1 MKGRNRGGGSG
12 QDKKHGGKV
21 EKARMKYG
29 WGESGMGVVEVA
41 SNAKAISQSTSDG
54 PNRHT
59 KRVGVIFKTED
70 GTPAGILNNRRGWA
84 KGRVAAEG
92 IRPRKRNRNVVE
104 EYSSERPRREEW
116 QAGKLG
122 NWTWTLLSNANATRD
137 TEASLA
143 LPRFD
148 SQCTRTGISLASPL
162 SRSLASRLFVGS
174 IKRYFRKFFVLPI
187 TSRNNQRREVSF
199 LSCMVSWIYLNILF
213 DQPVSLWPRICP
225 NVLIFYND
233 VWNWDSTV
241 VERVELDMDYLSSL
255 G

>member
-1 MKGRNRGGGSG
+1 
-12 QDKKHGGKV
+12 
-21 EKARMKYG
+21 MKYG

-84 KGRVAAEG
+84 EGRVAAEG
-92 IRPRKRNRNVVE
+92 MRPRKRNRNVVE
-104 EYSSERPRREEW
+104 EYSSKRPRREEW

-122 NWTWTLLSNANATRD
+122 NWTWTLLSNANASRD

-143 LPRFD
+143 LPRLD
-148 SQCTRTGISLASPL
+148 SQCTRTGIRLASPL

-174 IKRYFRKFFVLPI
+174 IKWYFRKFFVLPI
-187 TSRNNQRREVSF
+187 TSRNNQSREVIFFCLLYSF
-199 LSCMVSWIYLNILF
+199 LNIF
-213 DQPVSLWPRICP
+213 EYTIWSTC
-225 NVLIFYND
+225 IFVASN
-233 VWNWDSTV
+233 
-241 VERVELDMDYLSSL
+241 LSQRADIL
-255 G
+255 Q

>member
-1 MKGRNRGGGSG
+1 
-12 QDKKHGGKV
+12 
-21 EKARMKYG
+21 MKYG

-70 GTPAGILNNRRGWA
+70 GTPAGILNNRRSWA
-84 KGRVAAEG
+84 EGRVAAEG
-92 IRPRKRNRNVVE
+92 MRPRKRNRNVVE

-143 LPRFD
+143 LPRLD
-148 SQCTRTGISLASPL
+148 SQCTRTETNL
-162 SRSLASRLFVGS
+162 SRNWHHPSPVAWLHDCSLVQLNGILGNSLYFLLFRGTTSAAKLFFLAVWFLEYISIYHLINLYICGLEFAPTCWYFAMIYGS
-174 IKRYFRKFFVLPI
+174 EI
-187 TSRNNQRREVSF
+187 
-199 LSCMVSWIYLNILF
+199 
-213 DQPVSLWPRICP
+213 
-225 NVLIFYND
+225 
-233 VWNWDSTV
+233 
-241 VERVELDMDYLSSL
+241 
-255 G
+255 